1 MRAYARSLWKWFRKE
16 ARRRREDVDA
26 RMPPT
31 HPMRRLLGA
40 IQRRAPRFSIVAGAL
55 GLIQE
60 VILAGVRSGD
70 FVLASPPPPPIPP
83 VH

>member
-1 MRAYARSLWKWFRKE
+1 
-16 ARRRREDVDA
+16 
-26 RMPPT
+26 
-31 HPMRRLLGA
+31 MRRLLGA